1 LYSVQHRSSLVL
13 AAVLPLLACTSACAP
28 ASTDTTNT
36 GPTGAAGKA
45 DGAQPCAAG
54 RTCLSFRSYDVLF
67 TYPVCATYP
76 YDAPVPEVDG
86 ERDIAAKPKH
96 VYCDPEFDADAS
108 RLREDSPQHRILQWV
123 DGLGSGD
130 EIFLAYLSFSDSVVA
145 DALCEAEGR
154 GAEVTMVLD
163 SLTAR
168 AEDLQACGGEVLI
181 RGHVGSVGFAH
192 NKMILVNPAGAGP
205 SDPDDDFIK
214 LSFGSGNM
222 SSGTHLHHENWH
234 FLEVARDSFFVQSHQ
249 CLMDALVAEEH
260 TAGKAA
266 FSDFMA
272 ECRAD
277 IDAEPED
284 DITAYFIPA
293 LADRKALIGGSLPSN
308 ADPAWFSQPDLLTL
322 IDDAAAIDIGA
333 HRFSATKMIEA
344 LLARLSD
351 TSRPFHLRLVADD
364 DLYWMTPLAPSKVR
378 VVGLNSF
385 DEADRIEQLR
395 AADAGNGRFEEAYLE
410 TNHKRHLLH
419 HNKFL
424 VFAGMD
430 GRADTVLMGSP
441 NLTGTGF
448 DENLENV
455 YITDIPQVVEAF
467 QAQYALWWDG
477 EGPLPEGHA
486 VAPRATHGGD
496 MPIEIFAPEVP
507 TDDGGP
513 VPGAC
518 GIRIAE
524 VVYDAVGS
532 DGGKEWIKLYNSC
545 DEPQPLAGMSLGWGG
560 SSYRTGG
567 LDLAGQLE
575 ARGCMIIGGPT
586 SDATN
591 GSPAVDVAADF
602 SPDLQNAG
610 TTADGVAI
618 FAVTRESVTADT
630 IPIDAVVYGETN
642 TSGLLDASG
651 QAPEP
656 HVRTAATGGSLVR
669 LDAAAWDVAS
679 TPTPSSCPSF

>member
-1 LYSVQHRSSLVL
+1 MQHRSLVL
-13 AAVLPLLACTSACAP
+13 AAALCLSACTGTHSDP
-28 ASTDTTNT
+28 TDA
-36 GPTGAAGKA
+36 GPSGAAGKA
-45 DGAQPCAAG
+45 DGARTCAPD
-54 RTCLSFRSYDVLF
+54 RTCLDFRAYEVLF
-67 TYPVCATYP
+67 TNPVCATYP
-76 YDAPVPEVDG
+76 YDAPVSEVDG
-86 ERDIAAKPKH
+86 EGDIAAKPKN
-96 VYCDPEFDADAS
+96 VYCDAEFDADAS
-108 RLREDSPQHRILQWV
+108 RLRADSPQHRILEWV

-130 EIFLAYLSFSDSVVA
+130 ELFLAYLSFSDRVVA

-234 FLEVARDSFFVQSHQ
+234 FLEVARDSFFVQSHR

-260 TAGKAA
+260 TAGKSA
-266 FSDFMA
+266 FSDFMT
-272 ECRAD
+272 ECRAG
-277 IDAEPED
+277 IDAVPED

-293 LADRKALIGGSLPSN
+293 LADRKALMGGKLPSD
-308 ADPAWFSQPDLLTL
+308 ADPAWFGQTDLMTL
-322 IDDAAAIDIGA
+322 IDEAQTIDIGA
-333 HRFSATKMIEA
+333 HRFSATKMIDA
-344 LLARLSD
+344 LLTRLQD
-351 TSRPFHLRLVADD
+351 ASRPFHLRLVADD

-395 AADAGNGRFEEAYLE
+395 AADAGQGRFEEAYLE
-410 TNHKRHLLH
+410 TNHKKHLLH

-424 VFAGMD
+424 IFAGMD
-430 GRADTVLMGSP
+430 ERADTVLMGSP

-448 DENLENV
+448 DENLENL
-455 YITDIPQVVEAF
+455 YITDIPEVVEAF

-477 EGPLPEGHA
+477 EGPLPEGHD
-486 VAPRATHGGD
+486 VPPRATHADD

-507 TDDGGP
+507 ADDGGP
-513 VPGAC
+513 VAGAC

-545 DEPQPLAGMSLGWGG
+545 DEPQPLQGMSLGWGG

-567 LDLAGQLE
+567 LDLGGELA
-575 ARGCMIIGGPT
+575 AKGCMIVGGPT

-591 GSPAVDVAADF
+591 GSPAVDLVADF
-602 SPDLQNAG
+602 SPDLQNSG
-610 TTADGVAI
+610 TTADGIAL
-618 FAVTRESVTADT
+618 FAVSRGSVAPDT
-630 IPIDAVVYGETN
+630 IPVDAVIYGEAN
-642 TSGLLDASG
+642 GSGLLDVEG
-651 QAPEP
+651 QVSEP
-656 HVRTAATGGSLVR
+656 HVRAATTGGSLVR
-669 LDAAAWDVAS
+669 LDAESWDVAG
-679 TPTPSSCPSF
+679 TPAPASCPTF